1 MTTVADASVIIAL
14 LNALSR
20 DELLHK
26 RLRRVV
32 HAPALIDAEVLNAV
46 RGMVLGGKITIARAF
61 EMVKEF
67 ATMDNIIRYPAVP
80 FLRRVLE
87 LRNNFTA
94 YDALYVALAEHL
106 RLPLLTR
113 DAKYGRAAGHKAD
126 VQVYP

>member
-1 MTTVADASVIIAL
+1 MTTVA
-14 LNALSR
+14 
-20 DELLHK
+20 E
-26 RLRRVV
+26 RRSS
-32 HAPALIDAEVLNAV
+32 
-46 RGMVLGGKITIARAF
+46 
-61 EMVKEF
+61 EF

-113 DAKYGRAAGHKAD
+113 DAKYGRAAGHRAD